1 MAMAEARLLNDQE
14 LKRIEQR
21 HPEGLTSQQIVD
33 LFLGQGVRFSEAT
46 LRKYVQLDLL
56 ARSRRVGRKGKH
68 RGSQGLYPAATIR
81 RINAIKRMMGESYT
95 IEEIRRHLA
104 GTFRLEGLQ
113 HELEEVLGRIERQL
127 DAPEMVSASRR
138 ALSQQLS
145 DARRRAD
152 RLFRQMTELER
163 QIGALG
169 PKRPEVG
176 VPPPPPEAG
185 GP

>member
-1 MAMAEARLLNDQE
+1 MTETRLLSEQD
-14 LKRIEQR
+14 LRRIEQQ
-21 HPEGLTSQQIVD
+21 HPDGLTSQQIVD
-33 LFLGQGVRFSEAT
+33 LFLGQGLRFSEAT

-68 RGSQGLYPAATIR
+68 QGSQGLYPAATVR

-95 IEEIRRHLA
+95 IEEVRRRLT

-127 DAPEMVSASRR
+127 GAPDIGEPRR
-138 ALSQQLS
+138 KALSRELG
-145 DARRRAD
+145 DARKSAGA
-152 RLFRQMTELER
+152 LFRQMTELER
-163 QIGALG
+163 NIGGLG

-176 VPPPPPEAG
+176 VPPPPPSTG
-185 GP
+185 GA